1 MRGVK
6 IDKVIEG
13 SAAYECG
20 FRSGDVV
27 IQVANIE
34 VINPIQ
40 LFEQIS
46 KRSNNG
52 LADVKVLR
60 DDQEI
65 IYKLPL

>member
-27 IQVANIE
+27 
-34 VINPIQ
+34 
-40 LFEQIS
+40 F
-46 KRSNNG
+46 R
-52 LADVKVLR
+52 LR
-60 DDQEI
+60 TL
-65 IYKLPL
+65 KS